1 MSRINLIFVVSLVLL
16 AMPALLVGDMLFV
29 HPESYTGELR
39 VQIITAVLALLGGVG
54 AYWIGSSNGSSR
66 KTELMAKS
74 EEDGK

>member
-1 MSRINLIFVVSLVLL
+1 
-16 AMPALLVGDMLFV
+16 MLFV